1 MESHLESDIKPH
13 LDLACVKLETRKFIW
28 KIEHFSEVLRQAK
41 AEEKM
46 DIDSPPFYTDRAE
59 SYGYKLK
66 INVQPNASGSAK
78 NGYLSVY
85 IVIMKGEYD
94 AILPWPFKKKVQFS
108 LIDQQEDPAQRE
120 NVTMHFI
127 PCKNSEI
134 FGRPKNKNNIGWGF
148 LEFVSHKK
156 LYSRRYIV
164 EDTLFLQV
172 EISRASS

>member
-1 MESHLESDIKPH
+1 MESHLESDVKPH

-41 AEEKM
+41 AEEKIA
-46 DIDSPPFYTDRAE
+46 IDSSPFYTDKME

-66 INVQPNASGSAK
+66 ITVEPNGSGSFK
-78 NGYLSVY
+78 NTYLSVY
-85 IVIMKGEYD
+85 IVVMKGEYD

-120 NVTMHFI
+120 NVTTHFI
-127 PCKNSEI
+127 PYKNSES
-134 FGRPKNKNNIGWGF
+134 FERPKNKNNIGWGF
-148 LEFVSHKK
+148 PEFVSHKK

-164 EDTLFLQV
+164 EDALFLQV
-172 EISRASS
+172 EISSASR